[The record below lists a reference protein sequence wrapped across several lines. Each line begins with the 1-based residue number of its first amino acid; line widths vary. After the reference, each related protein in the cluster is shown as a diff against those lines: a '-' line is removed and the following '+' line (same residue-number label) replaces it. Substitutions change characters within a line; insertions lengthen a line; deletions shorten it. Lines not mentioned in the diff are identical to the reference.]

1 MKTRTK
7 MNNYK
12 QVQEY
17 PQEIIDCIDEQ
28 FPKGDKNRGKAL
40 VLQAVAYTFGR
51 QNLKKEFLKEIEK
64 FETGRITLNE
74 MIKELKSAVE
84 GKK

>member
-1 MKTRTK
+1 MKTKAET
-7 MNNYK
+7 K

-28 FPKGDKNRGKAL
+28 FPKGNKNRGKAL

-51 QNLKKEFLKEIEK
+51 QNLKKEFLELIKSIDYDKNNIAIIEFK
-64 FETGRITLNE
+64 DLLTKIVKGR
-74 MIKELKSAVE
+74 K
-84 GKK
+84 